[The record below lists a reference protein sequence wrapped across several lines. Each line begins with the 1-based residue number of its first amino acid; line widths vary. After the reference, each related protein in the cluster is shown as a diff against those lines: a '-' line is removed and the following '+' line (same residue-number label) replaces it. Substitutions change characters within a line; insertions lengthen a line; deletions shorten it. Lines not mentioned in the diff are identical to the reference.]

1 MTLPIF
7 NRKPPPPYASTP
19 FSSTPTNPT
28 LQFWPKNP
36 SIHPYPKKN
45 TFSTFHLSNASTP
58 TPFQNLTERPH
69 PSNNLNPIACIHLQK
84 SPPQEQP

>member
-7 NRKPPPPYASTP
+7 NRKPPPYASTP

-84 SPPQEQP
+84 SPLQEQP